1 MWIVEVIGMGIQ
13 EFIRNRVEAY
23 ARYEELRR
31 IYPNNSVMVEYNS

>member
-1 MWIVEVIGMGIQ
+1 MWLVEVIGEGVQ

-31 IYPNNSVMVEYNS
+31 LFPNASVMVEYNS